1 MEDASDVYGFSYS
14 GNQNIFWKTLWCS
27 TSCNYRLDYTKVPI
41 NPILKC
47 SIEIILSNH
56 SYLQARVKMF
66 AVTPIGFVNF
76 RLELWLDYSTQV
88 SVTQSENILIPSW
101 ILVFSGFC
109 VYGFVCVQCNFSRA
123 SWCFLKTLPYF
134 FFDHL
139 QLIMEV
145 SIKAPVSDIS
155 PGSPSHAVAFC
166 VFNQFQGCPAE
177 TYLTLQSKWTHFNK
191 DLYK

>member
-1 MEDASDVYGFSYS
+1 
-14 GNQNIFWKTLWCS
+14 
-27 TSCNYRLDYTKVPI
+27 
-41 NPILKC
+41 
-47 SIEIILSNH
+47 
-56 SYLQARVKMF
+56 MF

-88 SVTQSENILIPSW
+88 SINSIWEHSDPIMNTCLFW
-101 ILVFSGFC
+101 FLCLWLC
-109 VYGFVCVQCNFSRA
+109 VCAVQ
-123 SWCFLKTLPYF
+123 FLKGLLVLF
-134 FFDHL
+134 KDVAILFDHL

-191 DLYK
+191 DLYKKEANLMRIGDMVLLFLTIKMNPLMQ

>member
-1 MEDASDVYGFSYS
+1 MF
-14 GNQNIFWKTLWCS
+14 
-27 TSCNYRLDYTKVPI
+27 NYRLDYTKVPI

-56 SYLQARVKMF
+56 SYLQASKCQMF

-88 SVTQSENILIPSW
+88 SVNSIWEHSDPIMNTCLFRFLCLW
-101 ILVFSGFC
+101 LC
-109 VYGFVCVQCNFSRA
+109 VCAVQ
-123 SWCFLKTLPYF
+123 FLKGLLVLF
-134 FFDHL
+134 KDVAILFDHL

-177 TYLTLQSKWTHFNK
+177 TYLTLQSKWTHSETFK
-191 DLYK
+191 PFH